1 MNRWAPVAAAAAL
14 ALGWLAVV
22 QAEEVTLTTYYP
34 SPRGAYDQ
42 LLVNR
47 MSSLRERDR
56 YFFDLDQGVV
66 RTRDL
71 VLYDPVADKAYT
83 VRMEHNKLMIS
94 DPALAKPVM
103 ILELPHAH
111 E

>member
-1 MNRWAPVAAAAAL
+1 MSRWGWVIAVGAL

-42 LLVNR
+42 LLANR
-47 MSSLRERDR
+47 VSSLRDRDR
-56 YFFDLDQGVV
+56 YFFDLDQGAL

-83 VRMEHNKLMIS
+83 IRMENNRLMIS